1 MKNLTINARIAFTV
15 AFLGALLI
23 VVGAVG
29 ISGMEKSNEAQRE
42 AYAVHFAS
50 VVALGKSGT
59 AMSRARFG
67 LDWAISN
74 PHSAQ
79 LDAQLDRA
87 QKLLADSDGWWD
99 KFRALHKTPEL
110 QRLTDDLGIKRTAVL
125 REGIAKLIDAIRTGD
140 ASWMDES
147 RANHLIA
154 LYSAMNA
161 SQTELEQYLNDDA
174 EASSAASTKRFHTL
188 LAACMVCVVVGLSA
202 AFASW
207 YTLRR
212 AVMAPLEQALLQF
225 RAIAAGELTT
235 RAHIRSHD
243 EMGMLL
249 EALQFM
255 QEKLGATVTTVR
267 SGSDSIASS
276 TQQIAAANLDLSQR
290 TEEQAG
296 SLEET
301 AAAMEELTS
310 TVQLNAENARHASE
324 LATGAS
330 DMAGKGRAAVGS
342 IVETMRAIHADSAK
356 MTGIITVIEGIAF
369 QTNILALNAAV
380 EAARAG
386 EEGRGFAV
394 VAAEVRGLAQRS
406 AIAARE
412 IGTLIK
418 ESAERVQA
426 GTESVEV
433 AGGTI
438 RQIETATL
446 RVATLIREIASA
458 SEEQRDGIKQV
469 NLAVTQMDEVTQQN
483 AALVEES
490 AATTAALADQARRLS
505 ELTAAFKV

>member
-1 MKNLTINARIAFTV
+1 
-15 AFLGALLI
+15 
-23 VVGAVG
+23 
-29 ISGMEKSNEAQRE
+29 
-42 AYAVHFAS
+42 
-50 VVALGKSGT
+50 
-59 AMSRARFG
+59 
-67 LDWAISN
+67 
-74 PHSAQ
+74 
-79 LDAQLDRA
+79 
-87 QKLLADSDGWWD
+87 
-99 KFRALHKTPEL
+99 
-110 QRLTDDLGIKRTAVL
+110 
-125 REGIAKLIDAIRTGD
+125 
-140 ASWMDES
+140 
-147 RANHLIA
+147 
-154 LYSAMNA
+154 
-161 SQTELEQYLNDDA
+161 
-174 EASSAASTKRFHTL
+174 
-188 LAACMVCVVVGLSA
+188 
-202 AFASW
+202 
-207 YTLRR
+207 
-212 AVMAPLEQALLQF
+212 
-225 RAIAAGELTT
+225 
-235 RAHIRSHD
+235 
-243 EMGMLL
+243 
-249 EALQFM
+249 
-255 QEKLGATVTTVR
+255 
-267 SGSDSIASS
+267 
-276 TQQIAAANLDLSQR
+276 
-290 TEEQAG
+290 
-296 SLEET
+296 
-301 AAAMEELTS
+301 MEELTS

-483 AALVEES
+483 AALVEQAAAAAQSLEQQAVALNES
-490 AATTAALADQARRLS
+490 VSQFRLADTS
-505 ELTAAFKV
+505 IPS